1 MKTLLISQATLQSK
15 SIINDN
21 VDWEMIKPVVEVVQ
35 DLYLQKL
42 IGTDLFK
49 KLQTDV
55 DNLINSSTPIPTNY
69 KTLIDNYITDY
80 LCWMIVAHSGDVIKY
95 RYMNKGVMEKNS
107 DNSSPISAEALEGIA
122 KKKSL
127 KN

>member
-1 MKTLLISQATLQSK
+1 MLNADTLGLVELKLKEDKTLLISQATLQSK

-49 KLQTDV
+49 NFKL
-55 DNLINSSTPIPTNY
+55 
-69 KTLIDNYITDY
+69 
-80 LCWMIVAHSGDVIKY
+80 M
-95 RYMNKGVMEKNS
+95 
-107 DNSSPISAEALEGIA
+107 
-122 KKKSL
+122 
-127 KN
+127 